1 MRNEDAMKELRAIEK
16 QEEMKKL
23 QKKKQMLQ
31 AT

>member
-23 QKKKQMLQ
+23 QQKKQMLQ